1 MLNYQQFRNRNM
13 NRTSDENE
21 LRRLYYVYTN
31 NALYEQSLY
40 IPPSSAPGSG
50 GGRKGIQEVTVA
62 PGGSTTVNLTVG
74 TLISFIF
81 TGGLGTT
88 ASVTVDSTTFLI
100 ENATN
105 QLVFDSDDANG
116 QEYTFTT
123 IDETRNFV
131 TGDGTVFTV
140 TWTGVGSLF
149 FTMTGIEDDTVNK
162 FVEDNY
168 ISDYYL

>member
-1 MLNYQQFRNRNM
+1 
-13 NRTSDENE
+13 
-21 LRRLYYVYTN
+21 
-31 NALYEQSLY
+31 
-40 IPPSSAPGSG
+40 
-50 GGRKGIQEVTVA
+50 VA
-62 PGGSTTVNLTVG
+62 PGGFTTVNLTVG

-81 TGGLGTT
+81 TGEPGTT

-100 ENATN
+100 QNNSN
-105 QLVFDSDDANG
+105 QLVFDADDANG

-131 TGDGTVFTV
+131 TSDGTVFTV

-149 FTMTGIEDDTVNK
+149 FTLTGIEDDTVNK